1 MQSEIGRVV
10 VDEVGG
16 RGRLEV
22 GGGGGGEKE
31 EFGRNR
37 RVGTGTGSGRLFV
50 TGGVWTTGWV
60 GG

>member
-16 RGRLEV
+16 GERLEV
-22 GGGGGGEKE
+22 GGGGEKE